1 MANYSTTT
9 ESSTSSMDVTQ
20 RTEEQ
25 RNRLQKLIQ
34 ERREPLN
41 PGSGQIRYITENTVR
56 VVYGTSKENEFVF
69 QDGKPYPKDTPYHI
83 HYTRNLEEYFMSGVE
98 HDKNSKIILKVDEQT
113 EFAAYQRLKNVKP
126 NIIKERQTKPNAKD
140 LKVGYMKRYFAKKPN
155 DGSAPFEIAKKDMD
169 KSPLYTYTTVV
180 WHFAGRKSDVNGINS
195 MALDLAEKRMPG
207 IRQIIPDLQ
216 YFVESNL
223 QTPRELVESK
233 IAKMGG
239 TTQASSEQTTTQSET
254 QTQTQ
259 QPPAPPGYNAGSG
272 GPPPGAGGG
281 GGSGGY

>member
-9 ESSTSSMDVTQ
+9 ESSTPSMDVTQ

-25 RNRLQKLIQ
+25 RDRLQKLIK

-41 PGSGQIRYITENTVR
+41 PGPGQIRYITENTVR

-69 QDGKPYPKDTPYHI
+69 QDGKPYPKEAPYHI
-83 HYTRNLEEYFMSGVE
+83 HYTKDLEEYFMSGVE

-126 NIIKERQTKPNAKD
+126 NIIKESQIKPSPKD

-155 DGSAPFEIAKKDMD
+155 DGSAPFEIAKRDMD
-169 KSPLYTYTTVV
+169 KSPLYIYTTVV

-207 IRQIIPDLQ
+207 IRNVIPNLQ

-223 QTPRELVESK
+223 QSPKEIVMSK
-233 IAKMGG
+233 ISKIVG
-239 TTQASSEQTTTQSET
+239 TTQTTEEQTTSSS

-259 QPPAPPGYNAGSG
+259 QSPAPSGYNAGSG
-272 GPPPGAGGG
+272 GPPPGVMTGGAGGG
-281 GGSGGY
+281 SY